1 MNGIPGG
8 ARPTAGGPRPPL
20 AWPLLGAAGLVLGAC
35 GSSPAPDL
43 YVLGAAPAPVT
54 AAAPQAGLPV
64 IEVKPVGVPDYLDTT
79 DLLVRHGEG
88 QMVASQT
95 GRWGE
100 RLSAGVT
107 RALAAALATRLPRM
121 AVTASPPVERPAR
134 QVLVDTEAFEAR
146 ADDEVVLVAHWSITD
161 GGPRQTLTSERV
173 SLAEPVA
180 GTGDGAVVA
189 AMTRATEGLATRIAA
204 GLERTSAAAR
214 GPR

>member
-1 MNGIPGG
+1 
-8 ARPTAGGPRPPL
+8 
-20 AWPLLGAAGLVLGAC
+20 
-35 GSSPAPDL
+35 
-43 YVLGAAPAPVT
+43 
-54 AAAPQAGLPV
+54 
-64 IEVKPVGVPDYLDTT
+64 
-79 DLLVRHGEG
+79 
-88 QMVASQT
+88 MVASQT